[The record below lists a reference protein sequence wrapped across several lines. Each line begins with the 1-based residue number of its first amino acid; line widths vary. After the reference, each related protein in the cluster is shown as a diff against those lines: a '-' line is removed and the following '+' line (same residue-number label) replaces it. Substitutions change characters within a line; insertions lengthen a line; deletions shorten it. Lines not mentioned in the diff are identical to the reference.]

1 MPTRNLYE
9 YARFASIVTR
19 IASKGPRWRF
29 GLQCWIPHGH
39 LALALCMFAAMAGCS
54 SPAPLP
60 EGTGAAE
67 AAQEF
72 YQAMLREDWAS
83 AYAALDPASRQH
95 LSEQDFARQ
104 GRAQRTALGFEPKEL
119 HVRSCQEQ
127 NDGAIAHIVVVG
139 EAPAGPRVYKD
150 DVVLHRGASGW
161 GVRLS
166 SHFGRPQAKRRQ

>member
-1 MPTRNLYE
+1 
-9 YARFASIVTR
+9 
-19 IASKGPRWRF
+19 
-29 GLQCWIPHGH
+29 
-39 LALALCMFAAMAGCS
+39 MFAAVAGCS
-54 SPAPLP
+54 SQAPLP

-95 LSEQDFARQ
+95 LSEQEFARQ